1 MFTQTRQ
8 QNESIQEL
16 DLDQLEDVN
25 GGLFPL
31 LALTLSPTRYGCL
44 ACTSGT
50 FRPVLKDQLINPIIN
65 QVRLV

>member
-31 LALTLSPTRYGCL
+31 LALAAFDVAIWAYNYKQ
-44 ACTSGT
+44 A
-50 FRPVLKDQLINPIIN
+50 KKIEI
-65 QVRLV
+65 